1 LSIDLHAFVSYV
13 LDVAEPAAGR
23 GVGVVRA
30 QAAGPESLG
39 AHRQVEGDL
48 VVDVRL
54 SLSST

>member
-1 LSIDLHAFVSYV
+1 MPHV
-13 LDVAEPAAGR
+13 LDVTEALAGR
-23 GVGVVRA
+23 GRGVVGAEAPRLE
-30 QAAGPESLG
+30 PFG